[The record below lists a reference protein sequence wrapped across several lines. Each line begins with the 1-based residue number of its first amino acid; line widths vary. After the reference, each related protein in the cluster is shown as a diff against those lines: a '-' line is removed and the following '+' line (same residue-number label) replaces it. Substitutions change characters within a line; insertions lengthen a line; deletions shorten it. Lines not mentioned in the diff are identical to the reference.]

1 MVFLLKHPA
10 VGLVLA
16 LLLAG
21 CQARGILPP
30 PDGRPGGGEL
40 RVLLP
45 FEPRSLDPNSP
56 HDEAAVMMASN
67 LFNKLVSLDAEAR
80 LYPDLAESWTVAEGG
95 LSYTFKLR
103 RDVHWHDGRPFT
115 AADVRWT
122 FERLAGQPKGL
133 AAEAIRR
140 IERVETPD
148 DATVVVRLREP
159 WSPFL
164 PTIAWYGAFI
174 LPQHD
179 PDGIARGRPVGT
191 GPFQL
196 GEWVRGRRVVLNANR
211 RFFRP
216 GPWLDRVVYLF
227 NPDSAKVPELLL
239 SGAVDYTLARAP
251 LESIPRLERE
261 PTVRIASSPADSR
274 IYCAFNLRRPAL
286 ADRRVREAIHRA
298 VDRQEILERAL
309 HGFGAP
315 AFGFYTPAVG
325 WAYNGRAHVPAYDPA
340 RARALLAAAG
350 LHGAA
355 GLYGAAGRP
364 ALELELLVPSISP
377 MPEISEILVR
387 QLAGVG
393 VTVRPVL
400 LPVDQILER
409 AAVRQEF
416 DLALL
421 GGSQGPD
428 PENLNLRFG
437 PRGPLQIMGYSS
449 PRLAAALAEGARSV
463 DMAQRARAYFR
474 AQDILAQDLPVLPL
488 IEGVRLTIFHRR
500 VRGLPQVEARGL
512 VPADEYSLVRV
523 EPGSGHDPGPDSE
536 RRTGAGR

>member
-1 MVFLLKHPA
+1 MVSLLKHHA
-10 VGLVLA
+10 GWVVVA
-16 LLLAG
+16 SLLTG

-30 PDGRPGGGEL
+30 PDARPGGGEL

-45 FEPRSLDPNSP
+45 FEPQSLDPNSP
-56 HDEAAVMMASN
+56 HDEAALLIASN
-67 LFNKLVSLDAEAR
+67 LFNKLVSLDAENR
-80 LYPDLAESWTVAEGG
+80 LYPDLAESWTVGEGG
-95 LSYTFKLR
+95 LSYTFELR

-122 FERLAGQPKGL
+122 FERLAGQPKSL
-133 AAEAIRR
+133 AAEAFRR
-140 IERVETPD
+140 IERIETPD

-159 WSPFL
+159 WAPFL
-164 PTIAWYGAFI
+164 TTIAWYGAFI
-174 LPQHD
+174 LPHHD

-261 PTVRIASSPADSR
+261 PTIRVSSSLADSR
-274 IYCAFNLRRPAL
+274 IYCAFNLRRPSL

-298 VDRQEILERAL
+298 VDRQEILEEAL

-315 AFGFYTPAVG
+315 AFGFYTPAVS
-325 WAYNGRAHVPAYDPA
+325 WAYNGRAHVPAHDPG
-340 RARALLAAAG
+340 RARELLAAAG
-350 LHGAA
+350 LRSG
-355 GLYGAAGRP
+355 AGRP
-364 ALELELLVPSISP
+364 ALELELLAPPISP
-377 MPEISEILVR
+377 MPEIAGVLVR
-387 QLAGVG
+387 QLAAVG
-393 VTVRPVL
+393 IAVRPL
-400 LPVDQILER
+400 FLPLDQILER
-409 AAVRQEF
+409 ASVRHEF

-428 PENLNLRFG
+428 PENLNVRFG

-449 PRLAAALAEGARSV
+449 PRLTAALAEGAQSV
-463 DMAQRARAYFR
+463 DLTRRARAYFR
-474 AQDILAQDLPVLPL
+474 VQDILAQDLPVAPL

-512 VPADEYSLVRV
+512 VPTNEYSLVRL
-523 EPGSGHDPGPDSE
+523 DP
-536 RRTGAGR
+536 GAGR